1 MSDPIEKEYLE
12 SIISYYKTKTIQLE
26 YDFVSYKIR
35 SEQQVRELNKVIQDI
50 LARQEKE
57 RLDSISNSSKVE
69 KLKSLKKKIEK
80 DQKSKK

>member
-12 SIISYYKTKTIQLE
+12 SIVNYYKTKTIQLE

-50 LARQEKE
+50 LARQEKD
-57 RLDSISNSSKVE
+57 RLDRISNSNKVE

-80 DQKSKK
+80 DQRSKK

>member
-12 SIISYYKTKTIQLE
+12 SIVNYYKTKTIQLE

-35 SEQQVRELNKVIQDI
+35 AEQQVRELNKVIQDI
-50 LARQEKE
+50 LARQERD

-69 KLKSLKKKIEK
+69 KLKSLKQKIEK
-80 DQKSKK
+80 EKRSKK

>member
-12 SIISYYKTKTIQLE
+12 SIVNYYKTKTIQLE

-35 SEQQVRELNKVIQDI
+35 AEQQVRELNKVIQDI
-50 LARQEKE
+50 LARQERD

-69 KLKSLKKKIEK
+69 KLKSLKQKIEK
-80 DQKSKK
+80 DKRSKK